1 VKCTVYE
8 FGKLKDYKYV
18 VTFAVYEGRWLL
30 CKHRERNTWEV
41 SGGHVEAGETP
52 LEAAR
57 RELFEETG
65 ALDFTLEPVC
75 DYWACDEPHE
85 TKNITWSNGQVFFAD
100 VKKLGPIPESEMEKI
115 EVLEMFPDNLTYPDI
130 TAELLPYV
138 VAAAAKTKKEFSGK
152 ILYTG
157 KELKISEMLRC
168 QTVLWEK
175 HKDSWEPMTPKSARN
190 YLLWMFE
197 EIGEVIAIIK
207 KRGEK
212 DIMNDG
218 GLKNIF
224 TEELVDIFMY
234 YLHILNNYEISAM
247 DFSAAYIK
255 KNNYNQTRDFEG
267 QHRKFLRNDLSS

>member
-1 VKCTVYE
+1 MKCTVYE

-18 VTFAVYEGRWLL
+18 VTFAVYEGRWIL
-30 CKHRERNTWEV
+30 CKHRERNTREV
-41 SGGHVEAGETP
+41 SGGHIEAGETP

-57 RELFEETG
+57 RELYEETG

-85 TKNITWSNGQVFFAD
+85 TQNITWSNGQVFFAD

-115 EVLEMFPDNLTYPDI
+115 EILEMFPGNLTYPDI
-130 TAELLPYV
+130 TAELLPHV
-138 VAAAAKTKKEFSGK
+138 TAAAAKTHKDLSGK

-157 KELKISEMLRC
+157 RELKISDMMRC
-168 QTVLWEK
+168 QTALWEK
-175 HKDSWEPMTPKSARN
+175 HRDSWEPMTPKSARN
-190 YLLWMFE
+190 YLLWMIE

-212 DIMNDG
+212 DIMSDD
-218 GLKNIF
+218 GLKSIF
-224 TEELVDIFMY
+224 TEELVDVFMY
-234 YLHILNNYEISAM
+234 QLHILNNYEISAL

-255 KNNYNQTRDFEG
+255 KNNYNQVRDYEG
-267 QHRKFLRNDLSS
+267 QHRNYLRNDS